1 MGPPNVRNTVRDLKT
16 GVTYDVMAYRKL
28 SREEVIEYVYRALSR
43 MKKSK
48 RPRPGERLTLETL
61 IGADH

>member
-1 MGPPNVRNTVRDLKT
+1 MRDLKT

>member
-1 MGPPNVRNTVRDLKT
+1 
-16 GVTYDVMAYRKL
+16 MAYRKL
-28 SREEVIEYVYRALSR
+28 SREEVVEYVYRAVTR

-48 RPRPGERLTLETL
+48 RPKRGERLTLETW